1 MAGTHNSIVIGTKQR
16 SMWARAGCVIPSAHA
31 VLFFHMS
38 VAGMLAAVLL
48 ATAALSQTPSS
59 PNPIDGL
66 AAWDKIAAVMQHPRC
81 LNCHQLEAPLRG
93 DSRSPHIPRVTRG
106 PDDYGPSAMRCANCH
121 GLTGNNASSGV
132 PGAPSWA
139 LARATMSWQGLSRG
153 DICRAIKDRKRN
165 GNRSLE
171 AIIEHLERD
180 SLVLWAFN
188 PGKGREP
195 VPITHHAFVDLV
207 KAWVASGAPCP
218 AQEPRKR

>member
-1 MAGTHNSIVIGTKQR
+1 MAGTHNSIVIGTKQA
-16 SMWARAGCVIPSAHA
+16 SIWARAGRANPSAHA
-31 VLFFHMS
+31 ALFFYMCA
-38 VAGMLAAVLL
+38 AGVLVAVLP
-48 ATAALSQTPSS
+48 ATAALSQALSS

-121 GLTGNNASSGV
+121 SLTGNNPSSGV

-171 AIIEHLERD
+171 AIIGHIERD

-188 PGKGREP
+188 PGKGRK
-195 VPITHHAFVDLV
+195 PIPISHDAFVDFV
-207 KAWVASGAPCP
+207 KAWVARGAPCP
-218 AQEPRKR
+218 AQESPK

>member
-1 MAGTHNSIVIGTKQR
+1 VIGTKQGL
-16 SMWARAGCVIPSAHA
+16 MWVRAGRVIPSARA
-31 VLFFHMS
+31 ALLFFTS
-38 VAGMLAAVLL
+38 IAGVLTAVFL
-48 ATAALSQTPSS
+48 ATATLSQTPSA

-66 AAWDKIAAVMQHPRC
+66 AAWDEIAAVVQHPRC
-81 LNCHQLEAPLRG
+81 LNCHRLEEPLRG

-106 PDDYGPSAMRCANCH
+106 PDDHGPIAMRCANCH
-121 GLTGNNASSGV
+121 SLTGNNPSSGV

-139 LARATMSWQGLSRG
+139 LARATMSWQGLSPG
-153 DICRAIKDRKRN
+153 DICRAIKDRKQN

-171 AIIEHLERD
+171 AIIEHIERD

-195 VPITHHAFVDLV
+195 IPISHDAFVDFV

-218 AQEPRKR
+218 AQ